1 MTTHVRVR
9 PISEIIRKEGFKMSN
24 LFFCFAEICKEP
36 GMTKYWAKE
45 SEDEKAVR
53 WICRVTDHGK
63 EVTQYPEVRQKHN
76 ANV

>member
-1 MTTHVRVR
+1 
-9 PISEIIRKEGFKMSN
+9 
-24 LFFCFAEICKEP
+24 
-36 GMTKYWAKE
+36 MTKYWAKE